1 MMITMKQK
9 MTSNLAYQ
17 KHNKSNNT
25 SHLNRKSLMKIVHT
39 TMKVKAKSNKMIEPT
54 MMEAGNNLIGKTN
67 AKAGVI
73 IKIKE
78 VNTAIVE
85 KVVKE
90 TTEAINVIVMAAIG
104 KKAAREKVSQDIKD
118 LIDTKEVNVNIITME
133 TGRKVATVI
142 KRVGSVEVSV
152 IITMRSLTN
161 LRLT

>member
-1 MMITMKQK
+1 
-9 MTSNLAYQ
+9 
-17 KHNKSNNT
+17 
-25 SHLNRKSLMKIVHT
+25 
-39 TMKVKAKSNKMIEPT
+39 MIEPT
-54 MMEAGNNLIGKTN
+54 MMEAGNNLIVKTN

-118 LIDTKEVNVNIITME
+118 LIDTKQVNVNIITME